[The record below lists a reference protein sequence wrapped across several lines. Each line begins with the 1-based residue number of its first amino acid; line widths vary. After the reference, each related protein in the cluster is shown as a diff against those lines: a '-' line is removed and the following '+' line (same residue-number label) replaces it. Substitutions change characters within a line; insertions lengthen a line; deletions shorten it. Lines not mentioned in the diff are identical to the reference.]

1 MEGLRIA
8 LTLACIGLSAAPAH
22 AQAYPTKPV
31 TIVVT
36 LAAGGAA
43 DVIARAV
50 AQRLTEEWGQPVVV
64 ENKGGANNQV
74 GTTAVARSAPD
85 GYTLLLT
92 PEHTF
97 TVNPYLYRKLS
108 YDPAKD
114 FIPVTGLV
122 SISQALVVHPSLA
135 MQNVPDLIAAA
146 RDKPGGINYGSL
158 GVGSGPHLSME
169 LLQSMSGTKL
179 NAVQYKGAAPA
190 LTDVIAGH
198 VPMMF
203 VSTGLIVQAWK
214 AGQLRPLGVGSRE
227 RLAQFPELP
236 TVAETLPGFTALV
249 WFGLFAPSGTPRD
262 IVVKINN
269 AVQRMLADRDFRD
282 RFLTPNL
289 YEPMSGSPEQF
300 AEQIRLDAERWQK
313 VIRDAKLA
321 IAESI
326 WMPSAG
332 TKSSVMPSWRSRTDS
347 TSRLMRGAAWR
358 HRLGSTST
366 ACSAGST
373 HSIASELCPA
383 AAIAGLRSPTTTA
396 PGVTC
401 WCSGCV
407 NSAWPS
413 PSTLSATS
421 SACAADARTRPP

>member
-1 MEGLRIA
+1 MQGLRAA
-8 LTLACIGLSAAPAH
+8 LTLACIGLFVAS
-22 AQAYPTKPV
+22 AQAQTYPAKPI

-43 DVIARAV
+43 DVIARAL
-50 AQRLTEEWGQPVVV
+50 AQRLSEEWGQPVLV

-114 FIPVTGLV
+114 FIPVSGLV
-122 SISQALVVHPSLA
+122 GISQALVVHPSLA
-135 MQNVPDLIAAA
+135 MQTVGDLITAAK
-146 RDKPGGINYGSL
+146 DNPGGFNYGSL

-169 LLQSMSGTKL
+169 LLQFMSGTKL

-198 VPMMF
+198 IPMMF
-203 VSTGLIVQAWK
+203 VSTGLIVQPWK

-236 TVAETLPGFTALV
+236 TIAETLPGFTALV
-249 WFGLFAPSGTPRD
+249 WFGLFAPNGTPRE
-262 IVVKINN
+262 IVVKIST
-269 AVQRMLADRDFRD
+269 AVQRILADRGFRD

-289 YEPMSGSPEQF
+289 YEPMPGSPEQF
-300 AEQIRLDAERWQK
+300 ANDIRRDSERWQK

-321 IAESI
+321 IE
-326 WMPSAG
+326 
-332 TKSSVMPSWRSRTDS
+332 D
-347 TSRLMRGAAWR
+347 
-358 HRLGSTST
+358 
-366 ACSAGST
+366 
-373 HSIASELCPA
+373 
-383 AAIAGLRSPTTTA
+383 
-396 PGVTC
+396 
-401 WCSGCV
+401 
-407 NSAWPS
+407 
-413 PSTLSATS
+413 
-421 SACAADARTRPP
+421 

>member
-1 MEGLRIA
+1 MQGLRTA
-8 LTLACIGLSAAPAH
+8 LTLASIGLSAASAPA
-22 AQAYPTKPV
+22 QPYPTKPV

-97 TVNPYLYRKLS
+97 AVNPYLYRKLS

-135 MQNVPDLIAAA
+135 MRNVSDLIAAA
-146 RDKPGGINYGSL
+146 REKPGGINYGSL

-169 LLQSMSGTKL
+169 LLQSMSGTRL

-203 VSTGLIVQAWK
+203 VSTGLIVQGWK

-249 WFGLFAPSGTPRD
+249 WFGLFAPSGTPQE
-262 IVVKINN
+262 IVVKINH

-321 IAESI
+321 I
-326 WMPSAG
+326 
-332 TKSSVMPSWRSRTDS
+332 TD
-347 TSRLMRGAAWR
+347 
-358 HRLGSTST
+358 
-366 ACSAGST
+366 
-373 HSIASELCPA
+373 
-383 AAIAGLRSPTTTA
+383 
-396 PGVTC
+396 
-401 WCSGCV
+401 
-407 NSAWPS
+407 
-413 PSTLSATS
+413 
-421 SACAADARTRPP
+421 

>member
-8 LTLACIGLSAAPAH
+8 LTLACIGLFAAPAH

-64 ENKGGANNQV
+64 ENKGGANNQI

-135 MQNVPDLIAAA
+135 MQNVPDLIAGA
-146 RDKPGGINYGSL
+146 RDKPNGINYGSL

-262 IVVKINN
+262 IVVKFNN
-269 AVQRMLADRDFRD
+269 AVQRILADRDFRD

-300 AEQIRLDAERWQK
+300 AEQIRVDAERWQK

-321 IAESI
+321 IA
-326 WMPSAG
+326 
-332 TKSSVMPSWRSRTDS
+332 D
-347 TSRLMRGAAWR
+347 
-358 HRLGSTST
+358 
-366 ACSAGST
+366 
-373 HSIASELCPA
+373 
-383 AAIAGLRSPTTTA
+383 
-396 PGVTC
+396 
-401 WCSGCV
+401 
-407 NSAWPS
+407 
-413 PSTLSATS
+413 
-421 SACAADARTRPP
+421 

>member
-8 LTLACIGLSAAPAH
+8 LALACIGLSAGPAH
-22 AQAYPTKPV
+22 TQAYPTKPV

-74 GTTAVARSAPD
+74 GTAAVARSAPD

-135 MQNVPDLIAAA
+135 MQNVPDLIAGA
-146 RDKPGGINYGSL
+146 RDKPNGINYGSL

-169 LLQSMSGTKL
+169 LLQFMSGTKL

-198 VPMMF
+198 IPMMF
-203 VSTGLIVQAWK
+203 VSTGLIVQPWK

-249 WFGLFAPSGTPRD
+249 WFGLFAPAGTPRD

-269 AVQRMLADRDFRD
+269 AVQRMLADRDFHD
-282 RFLTPNL
+282 RFLAPNL

-321 IAESI
+321 IA
-326 WMPSAG
+326 
-332 TKSSVMPSWRSRTDS
+332 D
-347 TSRLMRGAAWR
+347 
-358 HRLGSTST
+358 
-366 ACSAGST
+366 
-373 HSIASELCPA
+373 
-383 AAIAGLRSPTTTA
+383 
-396 PGVTC
+396 
-401 WCSGCV
+401 
-407 NSAWPS
+407 
-413 PSTLSATS
+413 
-421 SACAADARTRPP
+421 

>member
-1 MEGLRIA
+1 MQGLRAA
-8 LTLACIGLSAAPAH
+8 LTLACIGLFAAS
-22 AQAYPTKPV
+22 AQAQTYPAKPI

-43 DVIARAV
+43 DVIARAL
-50 AQRLTEEWGQPVVV
+50 AQRLSEEWSQPVLV

-114 FIPVTGLV
+114 FIPVSGLV
-122 SISQALVVHPSLA
+122 GISQALVVHPSLA
-135 MQNVPDLIAAA
+135 MQTVGDLITAAK
-146 RDKPGGINYGSL
+146 DNPGGFNYGSL

-169 LLQSMSGTKL
+169 LLQFMSGTKL

-198 VPMMF
+198 IPMMF
-203 VSTGLIVQAWK
+203 VSTGLIVQPWK

-236 TVAETLPGFTALV
+236 TIAETLPGFTALV
-249 WFGLFAPSGTPRD
+249 WFGLFAPNGTPRE
-262 IVVKINN
+262 IVVKIST
-269 AVQRMLADRDFRD
+269 AVQRILADRGFRD

-289 YEPMSGSPEQF
+289 YEPMPGSPEQF
-300 AEQIRLDAERWQK
+300 ANDIRRDSERWQK

-321 IAESI
+321 IE
-326 WMPSAG
+326 
-332 TKSSVMPSWRSRTDS
+332 D
-347 TSRLMRGAAWR
+347 
-358 HRLGSTST
+358 
-366 ACSAGST
+366 
-373 HSIASELCPA
+373 
-383 AAIAGLRSPTTTA
+383 
-396 PGVTC
+396 
-401 WCSGCV
+401 
-407 NSAWPS
+407 
-413 PSTLSATS
+413 
-421 SACAADARTRPP
+421 

>member
-1 MEGLRIA
+1 MAKGDDSMKGLRTA
-8 LTLACIGLSAAPAH
+8 VTLACIGLFTTPVH

-43 DVIARAV
+43 DVIARAL
-50 AQRLTEEWGQPVVV
+50 AQRLTEEWGQPVLV

-74 GTTAVARSAPD
+74 GTTAVARATPD

-97 TVNPYLYRKLS
+97 TVNPYLYRRLS

-114 FIPVTGLV
+114 FVPVTGLV

-135 MQNVPDLIAAA
+135 VRTVADLIAAA
-146 RDKPGGINYGSL
+146 KDNQLNYGSL

-169 LLQSMSGTKL
+169 LLQSMTGAKL

-198 VPMMF
+198 IPMMF
-203 VSTGLIVQAWK
+203 VSTGLILQPWK
-214 AGQLRPLGVGSRE
+214 AAQLRAIGVGSRE
-227 RLAQFPELP
+227 RLTQFPELP
-236 TVAETLPGFTALV
+236 TIGETLPGFTALV
-249 WFGLFAPSGTPRD
+249 WFGLFAPNGTPRD

-269 AVQRMLADRDFRD
+269 AIQHILADRDFRD

-289 YEPMSGSPEQF
+289 YEPISGSPEQF
-300 AEQIRLDAERWQK
+300 AQDIHRDAERWQK

-321 IAESI
+321 IE
-326 WMPSAG
+326 
-332 TKSSVMPSWRSRTDS
+332 D
-347 TSRLMRGAAWR
+347 
-358 HRLGSTST
+358 
-366 ACSAGST
+366 
-373 HSIASELCPA
+373 
-383 AAIAGLRSPTTTA
+383 
-396 PGVTC
+396 
-401 WCSGCV
+401 
-407 NSAWPS
+407 
-413 PSTLSATS
+413 
-421 SACAADARTRPP
+421 

>member
-8 LTLACIGLSAAPAH
+8 LTLACIGVSAAPAH
-22 AQAYPTKPV
+22 AQAYPSKPV

-50 AQRLTEEWGQPVVV
+50 GQRLTEEWGQPVVV

-114 FIPVTGLV
+114 FIPVSGLV
-122 SISQALVVHPSLA
+122 SISQTLVVHPSLA
-135 MQNVPDLIAAA
+135 MQNLGDLIAAA
-146 RDKPGGINYGSL
+146 RDKPGRINYGSL

-203 VSTGLIVQAWK
+203 VSTGLIVQGWK

-236 TVAETLPGFTALV
+236 TVAETLPGFTAVV

-269 AVQRMLADRDFRD
+269 AVQRLLADRDFRD

-289 YEPMSGSPEQF
+289 YEPISGSPEQF
-300 AEQIRLDAERWQK
+300 AEQIHLDAERWQK

-321 IAESI
+321 IA
-326 WMPSAG
+326 
-332 TKSSVMPSWRSRTDS
+332 D
-347 TSRLMRGAAWR
+347 
-358 HRLGSTST
+358 
-366 ACSAGST
+366 
-373 HSIASELCPA
+373 
-383 AAIAGLRSPTTTA
+383 
-396 PGVTC
+396 
-401 WCSGCV
+401 
-407 NSAWPS
+407 
-413 PSTLSATS
+413 
-421 SACAADARTRPP
+421 

>member
-8 LTLACIGLSAAPAH
+8 VALACISLSAGPAH

-50 AQRLTEEWGQPVVV
+50 SQRLTEEWGQPVVV

-135 MQNVPDLIAAA
+135 MQNVADLIAAA

-169 LLQSMSGTKL
+169 LLQSMSGTKV

-203 VSTGLIVQAWK
+203 VSTGLVVQAWK

-227 RLAQFPELP
+227 RLVQFPELP

-300 AEQIRLDAERWQK
+300 AEQISLDAERWQK

-321 IAESI
+321 IA
-326 WMPSAG
+326 
-332 TKSSVMPSWRSRTDS
+332 D
-347 TSRLMRGAAWR
+347 
-358 HRLGSTST
+358 
-366 ACSAGST
+366 
-373 HSIASELCPA
+373 
-383 AAIAGLRSPTTTA
+383 
-396 PGVTC
+396 
-401 WCSGCV
+401 
-407 NSAWPS
+407 
-413 PSTLSATS
+413 
-421 SACAADARTRPP
+421 

>member
-8 LTLACIGLSAAPAH
+8 LALACIGLSAGPAH
-22 AQAYPTKPV
+22 TQAYPTKPV

-74 GTTAVARSAPD
+74 GTAAVARSAPD

-203 VSTGLIVQAWK
+203 VSTGLIVQPWK

-269 AVQRMLADRDFRD
+269 AVQRMLADRDFHD
-282 RFLTPNL
+282 RFLAPNL

-321 IAESI
+321 IA
-326 WMPSAG
+326 
-332 TKSSVMPSWRSRTDS
+332 D
-347 TSRLMRGAAWR
+347 
-358 HRLGSTST
+358 
-366 ACSAGST
+366 
-373 HSIASELCPA
+373 
-383 AAIAGLRSPTTTA
+383 
-396 PGVTC
+396 
-401 WCSGCV
+401 
-407 NSAWPS
+407 
-413 PSTLSATS
+413 
-421 SACAADARTRPP
+421 

>member
-8 LTLACIGLSAAPAH
+8 LALACIGLSAGPAH
-22 AQAYPTKPV
+22 TQAYPTKPV

-203 VSTGLIVQAWK
+203 VSTGLIVQPWK

-249 WFGLFAPSGTPRD
+249 WFGLFAPAGTPRD

-269 AVQRMLADRDFRD
+269 AVQRMLADRDFHD
-282 RFLTPNL
+282 RFLAPNL

-321 IAESI
+321 IA
-326 WMPSAG
+326 
-332 TKSSVMPSWRSRTDS
+332 D
-347 TSRLMRGAAWR
+347 
-358 HRLGSTST
+358 
-366 ACSAGST
+366 
-373 HSIASELCPA
+373 
-383 AAIAGLRSPTTTA
+383 
-396 PGVTC
+396 
-401 WCSGCV
+401 
-407 NSAWPS
+407 
-413 PSTLSATS
+413 
-421 SACAADARTRPP
+421 

>member
-8 LTLACIGLSAAPAH
+8 LALACIGLSAGPAH
-22 AQAYPTKPV
+22 TQAYPTKPV

-74 GTTAVARSAPD
+74 GTAAVARSAPD

-198 VPMMF
+198 IPMMF
-203 VSTGLIVQAWK
+203 VSTGLIVQPWK

-249 WFGLFAPSGTPRD
+249 WFGLFAPAGTPRD

-269 AVQRMLADRDFRD
+269 AVQRMLADRDFHD
-282 RFLTPNL
+282 RFLAPNL

-321 IAESI
+321 IA
-326 WMPSAG
+326 
-332 TKSSVMPSWRSRTDS
+332 D
-347 TSRLMRGAAWR
+347 
-358 HRLGSTST
+358 
-366 ACSAGST
+366 
-373 HSIASELCPA
+373 
-383 AAIAGLRSPTTTA
+383 
-396 PGVTC
+396 
-401 WCSGCV
+401 
-407 NSAWPS
+407 
-413 PSTLSATS
+413 
-421 SACAADARTRPP
+421 

>member
-8 LTLACIGLSAAPAH
+8 LTLACIGLFATPVH

-43 DVIARAV
+43 DVIARAL
-50 AQRLTEEWGQPVVV
+50 AQRLTEEWGQPVLV

-114 FIPVTGLV
+114 FVPVTGLV
-122 SISQALVVHPSLA
+122 SISQALVVHPSIA
-135 MQNVPDLIAAA
+135 VRNVTDLIAAA
-146 RDKPGGINYGSL
+146 KDNQLNYGSL

-169 LLQSMSGTKL
+169 LLQSMTGAKL

-198 VPMMF
+198 IPMMF
-203 VSTGLIVQAWK
+203 VSTGLIVQPWK
-214 AGQLRPLGVGSRE
+214 AGQLRALGVGSRE
-227 RLAQFPELP
+227 RLTQFPELP
-236 TVAETLPGFTALV
+236 TVGETLPGFTALV
-249 WFGLFAPSGTPRD
+249 WFGLFAPNGTPRD

-289 YEPMSGSPEQF
+289 YEPMSGPPE
-300 AEQIRLDAERWQK
+300 
-313 VIRDAKLA
+313 
-321 IAESI
+321 
-326 WMPSAG
+326 PSAVSIG
-332 TKSSVMPSWRSRTDS
+332 RPSCVRS
-347 TSRLMRGAAWR
+347 
-358 HRLGSTST
+358 
-366 ACSAGST
+366 CSA
-373 HSIASELCPA
+373 
-383 AAIAGLRSPTTTA
+383 
-396 PGVTC
+396 V
-401 WCSGCV
+401 
-407 NSAWPS
+407 
-413 PSTLSATS
+413 
-421 SACAADARTRPP
+421 

>member
-8 LTLACIGLSAAPAH
+8 LTLACIGLFAAPAH

-43 DVIARAV
+43 DVIARAL

-64 ENKGGANNQV
+64 ENKGGANNQI
-74 GTTAVARSAPD
+74 GTRAVARSAPD
-85 GYTLLLT
+85 GYALLLT

-135 MQNVPDLIAAA
+135 MQNVGDLIAAA
-146 RDKPGGINYGSL
+146 REKPGGINYGSL

-203 VSTGLIVQAWK
+203 VSTGLIVQPWK

-249 WFGLFAPSGTPRD
+249 WFGLFAPAGTPRD

-269 AVQRMLADRDFRD
+269 AVQRMLADRDFHD
-282 RFLTPNL
+282 RFLAPNL

-321 IAESI
+321 IA
-326 WMPSAG
+326 
-332 TKSSVMPSWRSRTDS
+332 D
-347 TSRLMRGAAWR
+347 
-358 HRLGSTST
+358 
-366 ACSAGST
+366 
-373 HSIASELCPA
+373 
-383 AAIAGLRSPTTTA
+383 
-396 PGVTC
+396 
-401 WCSGCV
+401 
-407 NSAWPS
+407 
-413 PSTLSATS
+413 
-421 SACAADARTRPP
+421 

>member
-1 MEGLRIA
+1 MKGLRIA
-8 LTLACIGLSAAPAH
+8 LTLACIGVSAAPAH
-22 AQAYPTKPV
+22 AQAYPSKPV

-43 DVIARAV
+43 DVIARAL
-50 AQRLTEEWGQPVVV
+50 AQRLTEEWWQPVVV

-114 FIPVTGLV
+114 FIPVSGLV
-122 SISQALVVHPSLA
+122 SISQTLVVHPSLA

-203 VSTGLIVQAWK
+203 VSTGLIVQGWK

-236 TVAETLPGFTALV
+236 TVAETLPGFTAVV

-269 AVQRMLADRDFRD
+269 AVQRLLADRDFRD

-289 YEPMSGSPEQF
+289 YEPISGSPEQF
-300 AEQIRLDAERWQK
+300 AEQIHLDAERWQK

-321 IAESI
+321 IA
-326 WMPSAG
+326 
-332 TKSSVMPSWRSRTDS
+332 D
-347 TSRLMRGAAWR
+347 
-358 HRLGSTST
+358 
-366 ACSAGST
+366 
-373 HSIASELCPA
+373 
-383 AAIAGLRSPTTTA
+383 
-396 PGVTC
+396 
-401 WCSGCV
+401 
-407 NSAWPS
+407 
-413 PSTLSATS
+413 
-421 SACAADARTRPP
+421 

>member
-1 MEGLRIA
+1 MKGLRAA
-8 LTLACIGLSAAPAH
+8 LTLACIGLFAGS
-22 AQAYPTKPV
+22 AQAQTYPAKPI

-43 DVIARAV
+43 DVIARAL
-50 AQRLTEEWGQPVVV
+50 AQRLSEEWGQPVLV

-114 FIPVTGLV
+114 FIPVSGLV
-122 SISQALVVHPSLA
+122 GISQALVVHPSLA
-135 MQNVPDLIAAA
+135 MQTVGDLIAAA
-146 RDKPGGINYGSL
+146 KDKPGGFNYGSL

-169 LLQSMSGTKL
+169 LLQFMSGTKL

-198 VPMMF
+198 IPMMF
-203 VSTGLIVQAWK
+203 VSTGLIVQPWK

-249 WFGLFAPSGTPRD
+249 WFGLFAPNGTPRE
-262 IVVKINN
+262 IVVKLNT
-269 AVQRMLADRDFRD
+269 AVQHILTDRGFRD

-289 YEPMSGSPEQF
+289 YEPMPGSPEQF
-300 AEQIRLDAERWQK
+300 AEDIRRDSERWQK

-321 IAESI
+321 IE
-326 WMPSAG
+326 
-332 TKSSVMPSWRSRTDS
+332 D
-347 TSRLMRGAAWR
+347 
-358 HRLGSTST
+358 
-366 ACSAGST
+366 
-373 HSIASELCPA
+373 
-383 AAIAGLRSPTTTA
+383 
-396 PGVTC
+396 
-401 WCSGCV
+401 
-407 NSAWPS
+407 
-413 PSTLSATS
+413 
-421 SACAADARTRPP
+421 

>member
-1 MEGLRIA
+1 
-8 LTLACIGLSAAPAH
+8 
-22 AQAYPTKPV
+22 
-31 TIVVT
+31 
-36 LAAGGAA
+36 
-43 DVIARAV
+43 VIARAL

-64 ENKGGANNQV
+64 ENKGGANNQI

-135 MQNVPDLIAAA
+135 MQNVPDLIAGA
-146 RDKPGGINYGSL
+146 RDKPNGINYGSL

-249 WFGLFAPSGTPRD
+249 WFGLFAPAGTPRD

-269 AVQRMLADRDFRD
+269 AVQRMLADRDFHD
-282 RFLTPNL
+282 RFLAPNL

-300 AEQIRLDAERWQK
+300 AEQIRLDTERWQK

-321 IAESI
+321 IA
-326 WMPSAG
+326 
-332 TKSSVMPSWRSRTDS
+332 D
-347 TSRLMRGAAWR
+347 
-358 HRLGSTST
+358 
-366 ACSAGST
+366 
-373 HSIASELCPA
+373 
-383 AAIAGLRSPTTTA
+383 
-396 PGVTC
+396 
-401 WCSGCV
+401 
-407 NSAWPS
+407 
-413 PSTLSATS
+413 
-421 SACAADARTRPP
+421 

>member
-1 MEGLRIA
+1 MKGLRAA
-8 LTLACIGLSAAPAH
+8 LTLACIGLFAGS
-22 AQAYPTKPV
+22 AQAQTYPAKPI

-43 DVIARAV
+43 DVIARAL
-50 AQRLTEEWGQPVVV
+50 AQRLSEEWGQPVLV

-97 TVNPYLYRKLS
+97 TVNPFLYRRLS

-114 FIPVTGLV
+114 FIPVSGLV
-122 SISQALVVHPSLA
+122 GISQALVVHPSLA
-135 MQNVPDLIAAA
+135 MHNVGDLITAAK
-146 RDKPGGINYGSL
+146 DKPGGFNYGSL

-169 LLQSMSGTKL
+169 LLQFMSGTKL

-198 VPMMF
+198 IPMMF
-203 VSTGLIVQAWK
+203 VSTGLIVQPWK

-249 WFGLFAPSGTPRD
+249 WFGLFAPNGTPRE
-262 IVVKINN
+262 IVVKINT
-269 AVQRMLADRDFRD
+269 AVQHILADRGFRD

-300 AEQIRLDAERWQK
+300 AEDIRRDSERWQK

-321 IAESI
+321 IE
-326 WMPSAG
+326 
-332 TKSSVMPSWRSRTDS
+332 D
-347 TSRLMRGAAWR
+347 
-358 HRLGSTST
+358 
-366 ACSAGST
+366 
-373 HSIASELCPA
+373 
-383 AAIAGLRSPTTTA
+383 
-396 PGVTC
+396 
-401 WCSGCV
+401 
-407 NSAWPS
+407 
-413 PSTLSATS
+413 
-421 SACAADARTRPP
+421 

>member
-1 MEGLRIA
+1 MKGLRIA
-8 LTLACIGLSAAPAH
+8 LTLACIALSAASAH
-22 AQAYPTKPV
+22 AQPYLTQAYPTKPV

-43 DVIARAV
+43 DVIARAI

-74 GTTAVARSAPD
+74 GSTAVARSAPD

-135 MQNVPDLIAAA
+135 MQTVSDLIAAA

-203 VSTGLIVQAWK
+203 VSTGLTVQAWK

-249 WFGLFAPSGTPRD
+249 WFGLFAPSGTPSD
-262 IVVKINN
+262 VVIKINH
-269 AVQRMLADRDFRD
+269 AVQRILADRDFRD

-321 IAESI
+321 IAE
-326 WMPSAG
+326 
-332 TKSSVMPSWRSRTDS
+332 
-347 TSRLMRGAAWR
+347 
-358 HRLGSTST
+358 
-366 ACSAGST
+366 
-373 HSIASELCPA
+373 
-383 AAIAGLRSPTTTA
+383 
-396 PGVTC
+396 
-401 WCSGCV
+401 
-407 NSAWPS
+407 
-413 PSTLSATS
+413 
-421 SACAADARTRPP
+421 

>member
-1 MEGLRIA
+1 MQGLRAA
-8 LTLACIGLSAAPAH
+8 LTLACIGLFVAS
-22 AQAYPTKPV
+22 AQAQTYPAKPI

-43 DVIARAV
+43 DVIARAL
-50 AQRLTEEWGQPVVV
+50 AQRLSEEWSQPVLV

-114 FIPVTGLV
+114 FLPVSGLV
-122 SISQALVVHPSLA
+122 GISQALVVHPSLA
-135 MQNVPDLIAAA
+135 MQTVGDLITAAK
-146 RDKPGGINYGSL
+146 DNPGGFNYGSL

-169 LLQSMSGTKL
+169 LLQFMSGTKL

-198 VPMMF
+198 IPMMF
-203 VSTGLIVQAWK
+203 VSTGLIVQPWK

-236 TVAETLPGFTALV
+236 TMAETLPGFTALV
-249 WFGLFAPSGTPRD
+249 WFGLFAPNGTPRE
-262 IVVKINN
+262 IVVKINT
-269 AVQRMLADRDFRD
+269 AVQRILADRGFRD

-289 YEPMSGSPEQF
+289 YEPMPGSPEQF
-300 AEQIRLDAERWQK
+300 ANDIRRDSERWQK

-321 IAESI
+321 IE
-326 WMPSAG
+326 
-332 TKSSVMPSWRSRTDS
+332 D
-347 TSRLMRGAAWR
+347 
-358 HRLGSTST
+358 
-366 ACSAGST
+366 
-373 HSIASELCPA
+373 
-383 AAIAGLRSPTTTA
+383 
-396 PGVTC
+396 
-401 WCSGCV
+401 
-407 NSAWPS
+407 
-413 PSTLSATS
+413 
-421 SACAADARTRPP
+421 

>member
-8 LTLACIGLSAAPAH
+8 LTLACIGLFAAPAH

-203 VSTGLIVQAWK
+203 VSTGLIVQPWK

-227 RLAQFPELP
+227 RLAQFPDLP

-300 AEQIRLDAERWQK
+300 AEQVYLDAGRWQK
-313 VIRDAKLA
+313 VNRDAKLA
-321 IAESI
+321 IA
-326 WMPSAG
+326 
-332 TKSSVMPSWRSRTDS
+332 D
-347 TSRLMRGAAWR
+347 
-358 HRLGSTST
+358 
-366 ACSAGST
+366 
-373 HSIASELCPA
+373 
-383 AAIAGLRSPTTTA
+383 
-396 PGVTC
+396 
-401 WCSGCV
+401 
-407 NSAWPS
+407 
-413 PSTLSATS
+413 
-421 SACAADARTRPP
+421 

>member
-1 MEGLRIA
+1 MKGLRAA
-8 LTLACIGLSAAPAH
+8 LTLACIGLFAGS
-22 AQAYPTKPV
+22 AQAQTYPAKPI

-43 DVIARAV
+43 DVIARAL
-50 AQRLTEEWGQPVVV
+50 AQRLSEEWGQPVLV

-97 TVNPYLYRKLS
+97 TVNPFLYRRLS

-114 FIPVTGLV
+114 FIPVSGLV
-122 SISQALVVHPSLA
+122 GISQALVVHPSLA
-135 MQNVPDLIAAA
+135 VHNVGDLITAAK
-146 RDKPGGINYGSL
+146 DKPGGFNYGSL

-169 LLQSMSGTKL
+169 LLQFMSGTKL

-198 VPMMF
+198 IPMMF
-203 VSTGLIVQAWK
+203 VSTGLIVQPWK

-249 WFGLFAPSGTPRD
+249 WFGLFAPNGTPRE
-262 IVVKINN
+262 IVVKLNT
-269 AVQRMLADRDFRD
+269 AVQRILADRSFRD

-289 YEPMSGSPEQF
+289 YEPMPGSPEQF
-300 AEQIRLDAERWQK
+300 AEDIRRDSERWQK

-321 IAESI
+321 IE
-326 WMPSAG
+326 
-332 TKSSVMPSWRSRTDS
+332 D
-347 TSRLMRGAAWR
+347 
-358 HRLGSTST
+358 
-366 ACSAGST
+366 
-373 HSIASELCPA
+373 
-383 AAIAGLRSPTTTA
+383 
-396 PGVTC
+396 
-401 WCSGCV
+401 
-407 NSAWPS
+407 
-413 PSTLSATS
+413 
-421 SACAADARTRPP
+421 

>member
-1 MEGLRIA
+1 MQGLRAA
-8 LTLACIGLSAAPAH
+8 LTLACIGLFVAS
-22 AQAYPTKPV
+22 AQAQTYPAKPI

-43 DVIARAV
+43 DVIARAL
-50 AQRLTEEWGQPVVV
+50 AQRLSEEWSQPVLV

-114 FIPVTGLV
+114 FLPVSGLV
-122 SISQALVVHPSLA
+122 GISQALVVHPSLA
-135 MQNVPDLIAAA
+135 MQTVGDLITAAK
-146 RDKPGGINYGSL
+146 DNPGGFNYGSL

-169 LLQSMSGTKL
+169 LLQFMSGTKL

-198 VPMMF
+198 IPMMF
-203 VSTGLIVQAWK
+203 VSTGLIVQPWK

-236 TVAETLPGFTALV
+236 TMAETLPGFTALV
-249 WFGLFAPSGTPRD
+249 WFGLFAPNGTPRE
-262 IVVKINN
+262 IVVKINT
-269 AVQRMLADRDFRD
+269 AVQRILADRSFRD

-289 YEPMSGSPEQF
+289 YEPMPGSPEQF
-300 AEQIRLDAERWQK
+300 ANDIRRDSERWQK

-321 IAESI
+321 IE
-326 WMPSAG
+326 
-332 TKSSVMPSWRSRTDS
+332 D
-347 TSRLMRGAAWR
+347 
-358 HRLGSTST
+358 
-366 ACSAGST
+366 
-373 HSIASELCPA
+373 
-383 AAIAGLRSPTTTA
+383 
-396 PGVTC
+396 
-401 WCSGCV
+401 
-407 NSAWPS
+407 
-413 PSTLSATS
+413 
-421 SACAADARTRPP
+421 

>member
-8 LTLACIGLSAAPAH
+8 LALACIGLSAGPAH
-22 AQAYPTKPV
+22 TQAYPTKPV

-74 GTTAVARSAPD
+74 GTAAVARSAPD

-203 VSTGLIVQAWK
+203 VSTGLIVQPWK

-249 WFGLFAPSGTPRD
+249 WFGLFAPAGTPRD

-269 AVQRMLADRDFRD
+269 AVQRMLADRDFHD
-282 RFLTPNL
+282 RFLAPNL

-321 IAESI
+321 IA
-326 WMPSAG
+326 
-332 TKSSVMPSWRSRTDS
+332 D
-347 TSRLMRGAAWR
+347 
-358 HRLGSTST
+358 
-366 ACSAGST
+366 
-373 HSIASELCPA
+373 
-383 AAIAGLRSPTTTA
+383 
-396 PGVTC
+396 
-401 WCSGCV
+401 
-407 NSAWPS
+407 
-413 PSTLSATS
+413 
-421 SACAADARTRPP
+421 

>member
-1 MEGLRIA
+1 MKELRAA
-8 LTLACIGLSAAPAH
+8 LTLACIGLFAGS
-22 AQAYPTKPV
+22 AQAQTYPAKPI

-43 DVIARAV
+43 DVIARAL
-50 AQRLTEEWGQPVVV
+50 AQRLSEEWGQPVLV

-114 FIPVTGLV
+114 FIPVSGLV
-122 SISQALVVHPSLA
+122 GISQALVVHPSLA
-135 MQNVPDLIAAA
+135 MHNVGDLITAAK
-146 RDKPGGINYGSL
+146 DKPGGFNYGSL

-169 LLQSMSGTKL
+169 LLQFMSGTKL

-198 VPMMF
+198 IPMMF
-203 VSTGLIVQAWK
+203 VSTGLIVQPWK

-249 WFGLFAPSGTPRD
+249 WFGLFAPNGTPRE
-262 IVVKINN
+262 IVVKLNT
-269 AVQRMLADRDFRD
+269 AVQHILTDRGFRD

-289 YEPMSGSPEQF
+289 YEPMPGSPEQF
-300 AEQIRLDAERWQK
+300 AEDIRRDSERWQK

-321 IAESI
+321 IE
-326 WMPSAG
+326 
-332 TKSSVMPSWRSRTDS
+332 D
-347 TSRLMRGAAWR
+347 
-358 HRLGSTST
+358 
-366 ACSAGST
+366 
-373 HSIASELCPA
+373 
-383 AAIAGLRSPTTTA
+383 
-396 PGVTC
+396 
-401 WCSGCV
+401 
-407 NSAWPS
+407 
-413 PSTLSATS
+413 
-421 SACAADARTRPP
+421 

>member
-1 MEGLRIA
+1 MKGLRIA
-8 LTLACIGLSAAPAH
+8 LTLACIGVSAAPAH

-43 DVIARAV
+43 DVIARAL

-114 FIPVTGLV
+114 FIPVSGLV
-122 SISQALVVHPSLA
+122 SISQTLVVHPSLA
-135 MQNVPDLIAAA
+135 MQNLGDLIAAA
-146 RDKPGGINYGSL
+146 REKPGGINYGSL

-236 TVAETLPGFTALV
+236 TVSETLPGFTALV

-262 IVVKINN
+262 IVVKLNN
-269 AVQRMLADRDFRD
+269 AVQRLLADRDFRD
-282 RFLTPNL
+282 RFLAPNL
-289 YEPMSGSPEQF
+289 YEPVSGSPEQF
-300 AEQIRLDAERWQK
+300 AEQIRVDAERWQK

-321 IAESI
+321 IA
-326 WMPSAG
+326 
-332 TKSSVMPSWRSRTDS
+332 D
-347 TSRLMRGAAWR
+347 
-358 HRLGSTST
+358 
-366 ACSAGST
+366 
-373 HSIASELCPA
+373 
-383 AAIAGLRSPTTTA
+383 
-396 PGVTC
+396 
-401 WCSGCV
+401 
-407 NSAWPS
+407 
-413 PSTLSATS
+413 
-421 SACAADARTRPP
+421 